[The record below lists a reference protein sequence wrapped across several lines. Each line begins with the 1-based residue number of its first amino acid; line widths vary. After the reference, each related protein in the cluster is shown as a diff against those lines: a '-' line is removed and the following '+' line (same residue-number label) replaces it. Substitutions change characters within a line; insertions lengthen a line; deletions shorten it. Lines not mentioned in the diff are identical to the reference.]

1 MRTESKESDGS
12 VQDPN
17 FLPHGSLQRV
27 TSYHAS
33 GSDSGNGSGDSALS
47 SAAGDT
53 EPNHRNSGVIIKNP
67 RYNLVTSESSTT
79 LKNFEYDYAE
89 AERKLLELPEDEV
102 ESDSR
107 LDLENFQTI
116 LLPVSENK
124 PLDSQALK
132 GIKMTLRES
141 GPRILANHLTRA
153 DFDFVFGMDR
163 DPGLLKFGCGLDLFT
178 LPHGN
183 YFRLDLIER

>member
-1 MRTESKESDGS
+1 M
-12 VQDPN
+12 
-17 FLPHGSLQRV
+17 
-27 TSYHAS
+27 
-33 GSDSGNGSGDSALS
+33 
-47 SAAGDT
+47 
-53 EPNHRNSGVIIKNP
+53 IIKNP

-89 AERKLLELPEDEV
+89 AERKLLEAPEAEV
-102 ESDSR
+102 DSGSR

-141 GPRILANHLTRA
+141 GSRILANHLTRA
-153 DFDFVFGMDR
+153 DFDLVFGTDS
-163 DPGLLKFGCGLDLFT
+163 DPGMLKFGCGLDFFT
-178 LPHGN
+178 LPHGHD
-183 YFRLDLIER
+183 FRLDLIER